1 MGNERPRYWFP
12 LALLGFAQLLV
23 VAFSLGGIRS
33 GGWFAYAPAT
43 GDGQFLTQ
51 NLYAVGDGG
60 VFGSVNSV
68 SFSGLGRNDGWL
80 FAVFAVYLGTVLF
93 YALRTKT
100 MRWWK
105 VAAIALGGLVA
116 IALADLVGYW
126 EFDLGG
132 DTRSAI
138 LLTIG
143 LLLLAWLDRSVL
155 VLAVAAA
162 FVLCAVVPARGQL
175 ALVLSSLVALA
186 GAFAALLSRP
196 KAAAEEA

>member
-12 LALLGFAQLLV
+12 LALLGFAQLIV
-23 VAFSLGGIRS
+23 VALSVGTHRS
-33 GGWFAYAPAT
+33 EGWFAYVPH
-43 GDGQFLTQ
+43 
-51 NLYAVGDGG
+51 GDGG
-60 VFGSVNSV
+60 MFGSVQSAGTPLTAV
-68 SFSGLGRNDGWL
+68 SAGAIGRMDNWL
-80 FAVFAVYLGTVLF
+80 FAVFAVYLGSVLF
-93 YALRTKT
+93 YAFRTKT

-116 IALADLVGYW
+116 IALVDLVGYW
-126 EFDLGG
+126 EFDLDG

-143 LLLLAWLDRSVL
+143 LVLLAWLERSVL

-162 FVLCAVVPARGQL
+162 FVLCAVVPAQGQL